1 MIEKQLKVTNQLG
14 IHARPAALIVQTCA
28 KYKSEI
34 TLCYDGIEVNARSIM
49 SVMMLAAESG
59 ATIVL
64 VASGEDEEA
73 VVKEVTALFESRFS
87 EE

>member
-1 MIEKQLKVTNQLG
+1 MIETQLEVENRLG

-28 KYKSEI
+28 KYKSDI
-34 TLCYDGIEVNARSIM
+34 TLSYDGIEVNARSIM

-59 ATIVL
+59 ATIL
-64 VASGEDEEA
+64 LAVAGEDEEQ
-73 VVKEVTALFESRFS
+73 VVKDLRELFKARFN